1 MKIEVAY
8 ATKEKQL
15 IVELEVEQGITIREA
30 VKLSRLNVKFSG
42 LDLETNPVGI
52 FGKKVIKPE
61 TELIKEGDRY
71 ELYRPLLIDP
81 KKARANRAEKSKA
94 DKAKIDKTK

>member
-15 IVELEVEQGITIREA
+15 IVELDVEAGMTIREA
-30 VKLSRLNVKFSG
+30 VKLSRLDMKFEG
-42 LDLETNPVGI
+42 LDLQTNPVGI
-52 FGKKVIKPE
+52 FGKKVLKPE
-61 TELIKEGDRY
+61 QQEVAEGDRY

-81 KKARANRAEKSKA
+81 KKARANRA
-94 DKAKIDKTK
+94 DKAKKEDAKK